1 MTSRL
6 HSVTRLL
13 TGPSITETLSHFCS
27 LKSHLSLKRDPMCT
41 KPGRA
46 TFFLW
51 LFFSPLPRCSMNN
64 LLMWPLFFNP
74 KRGGHAEFQTLS
86 STYLESH
93 LHPCVSSP
101 QVGWPLHG
109 MIHHGW
115 RHSMATLAV
124 WRHYIFWL
132 IRDHV
137 TRHGSST
144 HFHVSRVPFWYFF
157 REIATHASDFAMA
170 SVFPL
175 FSRSPVLAK
184 SIETFLLNCTFFSSL
199 IQTY

>member
-1 MTSRL
+1 
-6 HSVTRLL
+6 
-13 TGPSITETLSHFCS
+13 
-27 LKSHLSLKRDPMCT
+27 MCT

-93 LHPCVSSP
+93 FHPCVSSP

-157 REIATHASDFAMA
+157 QGNCNTTHASDFAMA
-170 SVFPL
+170 SVFPSQLTPCFGKKYRNL
-175 FSRSPVLAK
+175 FAQLHILQFPYTNILAVCAVDR
-184 SIETFLLNCTFFSSL
+184 FL
-199 IQTY
+199 ID